1 MSYAKHDFAKSDE
14 EIILLYKNGEEE
26 AFKELINRYTSP
38 IYNFVARLANRN
50 DASDIVQE
58 TFIKVWKNLNRF
70 DDTKASFKT
79 WIFTIAKNTVTD
91 FLRKKKSLL
100 FTDLEKD
107 TEEDINSF
115 AENIPDED
123 LLPDSALQK
132 LQEKEADKKFL
143 NNLLENLHPN
153 YQEVLTLRYQE
164 EMTFEEI
171 GKILNKSLNTVKSQH
186 RRAIIELRRIISASP
201 L

>member
-79 WIFTIAKNTVTD
+79 WIFTIAKNTATD

-107 TEEDINSF
+107 IDDDINSF
-115 AENIPDED
+115 AENIPDEN

-143 NNLLENLHPN
+143 NNLLEKLHPN

-171 GKILNKSLNTVKSQH
+171 GKILDKSLNTVKSQH
-186 RRAIIELRRIISASP
+186 RRAIIELRRM
-201 L
+201 LG

>member
-1 MSYAKHDFAKSDE
+1 MPPKSSDE

-38 IYNFVARLANRN
+38 IYNFVARLANKN

-79 WIFTIAKNTVTD
+79 WIFTIAKNTATD

-107 TEEDINSF
+107 TDEDINSF

-186 RRAIIELRRIISASP
+186 RRAIIELRRM
-201 L
+201 LD